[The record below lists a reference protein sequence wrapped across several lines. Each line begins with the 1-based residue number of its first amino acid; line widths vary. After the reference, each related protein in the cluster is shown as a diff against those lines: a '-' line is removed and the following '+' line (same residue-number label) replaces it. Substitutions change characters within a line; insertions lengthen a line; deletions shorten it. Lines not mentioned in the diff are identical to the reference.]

1 MSNISSKYKEDILRL
16 RSEGKK
22 YLEISKILGCSPSLT
37 QYYMSDK
44 QRKTAELKR
53 RTSQDSVNFN
63 RKKGVERNR
72 KYVDDILGNSSC
84 IDCGNND
91 PRVLEFDHVRGTKLG
106 HISHGIKNAWNLTK
120 LKEEIDKCEIRCC
133 NCHRI
138 ATIERR
144 KHKLS

>member
-1 MSNISSKYKEDILRL
+1 MSNLSSKYKEDILRL
-16 RSEGKK
+16 KSEGKK
-22 YLEISKILGCSPSLT
+22 YLEISKILGCSPSLA

-72 KYVDDILGNSSC
+72 KCVDDILGNSSC